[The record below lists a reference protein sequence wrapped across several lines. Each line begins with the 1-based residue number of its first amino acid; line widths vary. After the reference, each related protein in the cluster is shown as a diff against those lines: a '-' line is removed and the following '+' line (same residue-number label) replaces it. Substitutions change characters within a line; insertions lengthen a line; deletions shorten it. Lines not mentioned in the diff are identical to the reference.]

1 MGVGVTTC
9 FNLKR
14 NVWHHKK
21 IGFLR
26 TLFLLKQEK
35 WAHFVGFL
43 QISNRYLIFKEQS
56 RRNISQMY
64 RTCYLTFPVVKIDN
78 KIVGIMG
85 TTSPNSITCFE
96 IAVNFFRCSPFRNMR
111 LNWQFHKRKW
121 LQDQIDFIENDK
133 WDCEKIGQKLLF
145 FSTLSKQY
153 FPIEPPRGTFVL
165 FLFFGRNLKKRN
177 FAPKRTISEVESNQL
192 SP

>member
-1 MGVGVTTC
+1 MCLWLNHVRSLQVAILVAKKPIYRVERIMGVGVTTC

-78 KIVGIMG
+78 KIVRIMG

-133 WDCEKIGQKLLF
+133 WDCEKQDRNCFSFEKLTKNN
-145 FSTLSKQY
+145 SC
-153 FPIEPPRGTFVL
+153 V
-165 FLFFGRNLKKRN
+165 
-177 FAPKRTISEVESNQL
+177 
-192 SP
+192 